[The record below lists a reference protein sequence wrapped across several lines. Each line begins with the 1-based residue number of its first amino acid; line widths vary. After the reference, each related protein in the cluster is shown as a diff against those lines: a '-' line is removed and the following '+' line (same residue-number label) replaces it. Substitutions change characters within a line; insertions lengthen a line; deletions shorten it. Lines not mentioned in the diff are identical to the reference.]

1 MPGGIS
7 RRRFMK
13 LLCGAAA
20 AIGLTSLGYSLGWFS
35 AGERATLG
43 RSVSRGYS
51 TTFERPLVS
60 LVKGRDVDAMVRRA
74 IEAIGG
80 VEALVS
86 PDSKVLIKPNVGF
99 NRPEAVT
106 SPEVLRAVIQIVK
119 DAGPREII
127 VAESAVRGY
136 NTSSNFEV
144 TGVADVV
151 RGLGIRLVDLDK
163 SSEVVKVKALG
174 RLLGEVSIFR
184 LAYDAD
190 VIISVPKLKRH
201 SQAIVTISMKNMMG
215 ILPGDQK
222 GMFHV
227 LGLQQCIAD
236 LNTVFRPDLAI
247 VDATEV
253 MTVSGPGMGRM
264 VPGEAILASRDPVAL
279 DLIAAEYLFR
289 LEGNESP
296 LETALNVPHIKLA
309 AELGIGIND
318 PSRIRVIEERTS

>member
-1 MPGGIS
+1 
-7 RRRFMK
+7 MK
-13 LLCGAAA
+13 LLGGAAA
-20 AIGLTSLGYSLGWFS
+20 AIGLASLGYSLGWFS
-35 AGERATLG
+35 AGDRAALE
-43 RSVSRGYS
+43 RSVSGGYF
-51 TTFERPLVS
+51 TTLEKPLVS
-60 LVKGRDVDAMVRRA
+60 LVKGHDVNAMVRRA
-74 IEAIGG
+74 VEAVGG

-86 PDSKVLIKPNVGF
+86 PDSRVLIKPNVGF

-106 SPEVLRAVIQIVK
+106 SPEVLRAVIEVVK

-136 NTSSNFEV
+136 NTSSNFEA
-144 TGVADVV
+144 TGVADAM
-151 RGLGIRLVDLDK
+151 RGLSIRLVDLDK
-163 SSEVVKVKALG
+163 SGEVVKVKTLG
-174 RLLGEVSIFR
+174 KILGEVSVFK

-264 VPGEAILASRDPVAL
+264 VSGKAVLASRDPVAMG
-279 DLIAAEYLFR
+279 LIAAEYLFR
-289 LEGNESP
+289 LEGDENP

-318 PSRIRVIEERTS
+318 PSRIRVIEERMS

>member
-1 MPGGIS
+1 M
-7 RRRFMK
+7 
-13 LLCGAAA
+13 
-20 AIGLTSLGYSLGWFS
+20 
-35 AGERATLG
+35 
-43 RSVSRGYS
+43 
-51 TTFERPLVS
+51 
-60 LVKGRDVDAMVRRA
+60 
-74 IEAIGG
+74 
-80 VEALVS
+80 
-86 PDSKVLIKPNVGF
+86 
-99 NRPEAVT
+99 
-106 SPEVLRAVIQIVK
+106 LRAVIEVVK

-136 NTSSNFEV
+136 NTSSNFEA

-151 RGLGIRLVDLDK
+151 RGLGVRLVDLDK
-163 SSEVVKVKALG
+163 SSEVVKVKTLG
-174 RLLGEVSIFR
+174 RLLGEVSIFK

-264 VPGEAILASRDPVAL
+264 VPGEAILVSRDPVAL

-289 LEGNESP
+289 LEGDENP
-296 LETALNVPHIKLA
+296 LETALNVPHIR
-309 AELGIGIND
+309 
-318 PSRIRVIEERTS
+318 PSSA

>member
-1 MPGGIS
+1 MSSGIS
-7 RRRFMK
+7 RRRFVK
-13 LLCGAAA
+13 LLGGAAA
-20 AIGLTSLGYSLGWFS
+20 AIGLASLGYSLGWFT
-35 AGERATLG
+35 AGERAVLE
-43 RSVSRGYS
+43 RSISGES
-51 TTFERPLVS
+51 NLERPLVS

-74 IEAIGG
+74 IKVIGG
-80 VEALVS
+80 IEALVS
-86 PDSKVLIKPNVGF
+86 PGSRILIKPNVGF

-106 SPEVLRAVIQIVK
+106 SPEVLRAVIEVVK
-119 DAGPREII
+119 DADPKEII

-136 NTSSNFEV
+136 NTSNNFGV
-144 TGVADVV
+144 TGIADVV

-163 SSEVVKVKALG
+163 SSEIVKVKTSG
-174 RLLGEVSIFR
+174 KLLGEVSVFK
-184 LAYDAD
+184 LACDAD
-190 VIISVPKLKRH
+190 VIISVPRLKRH

-215 ILPGDQK
+215 ILPSDQK

-289 LEGNESP
+289 LEGNENP

-318 PSRIRVIEERTS
+318 PSRIRVVEERVS